1 MDFTICQEN
10 AIYKIEEFL
19 LDKEENI
26 MIIEGSAGTGK
37 SYVITAFQKKRK
49 DLKFIYTAPT
59 HKAVKILRDM
69 TAKNDCRT
77 AENYC
82 MTAENGCMTAE
93 NDCMTLHKFFNLNLE
108 YNDDGSQYLVSK
120 GAKFQK
126 NIILVIDEISMISE
140 EIYNIIIEQN
150 KNLKIKIICLGD
162 RCQLPPIYK
171 IDTIDNEEDDEE
183 EKLGSLTIET
193 LSPFFI
199 DKKYMSM
206 LKKVKRTNN
215 KDLKNLYAIFKQ
227 YTLDENTNNFK
238 SKLLEFKLL
247 NISSNIRIET
257 CKNHFTEQINKYIE
271 KEKAYIICSRNKT
284 VKEYVKKIKDRL
296 YPNSQYPFNQGE
308 NIYITKYFQFD
319 NSISCDCKYG
329 DKPSKFCNQNV
340 FYTSQ
345 EYIIKSSKKIN
356 LHSDYFD
363 ASYDCYEYE
372 INYKLH
378 NDEFLKIRT
387 ICDSSIV
394 LFKKKL
400 LIKQNEIKK
409 LLIEKQNRIKKLSR
423 DDKEYAIKKLLIE
436 KEYKVPSMMWRDFNY
451 HKNYFQS
458 PFTSSLAITAYKS
471 QGSTYNYVFVDGSD
485 IEQCRRTTFL
495 KTKELY
501 TAVTRTSKYICI
513 FLELENKYTEIPSN
527 ILKCTR
533 CHCWR
538 KHDQFKLNK
547 KNIFVKTCLICSEKA
562 LIKRNAELT
571 SRLTEL

>member
-1 MDFTICQEN
+1 MEFTICQKN

-19 LDKEENI
+19 LDEKENI

-37 SYVITAFQKKRK
+37 TTVITTFQEKRK

-59 HKAVKILRDM
+59 HKAVKVLRDM
-69 TAKNDCRT
+69 NRKNT
-77 AENYC
+77 
-82 MTAENGCMTAE
+82 
-93 NDCMTLHKFFNLNLE
+93 CMTLHKFFNLNLE
-108 YNDDGSQYLVSK
+108 YKEDGSQYLKSK
-120 GAKFQK
+120 GVGYLPK

-150 KNLKIKIICLGD
+150 KILKIKIICLGD

-171 IDTIDNEEDDEE
+171 IDTVDNEEDEE
-183 EKLGSLTIET
+183 ENLGSLTIET

-199 DKKYMSM
+199 DKKYMST
-206 LKKVKRTNN
+206 LEEVKRTSNE
-215 KDLKNLYAIFKQ
+215 DLKNLYKIFKD

-247 NISSNIRIET
+247 NISPNIRIET
-257 CKNHFTEQINKYIE
+257 CKNHFTEQINKYINMP
-271 KEKAYIICSRNKT
+271 KAYVICAKNNT
-284 VKEYVKKIKDRL
+284 VKEYVKNIKDRL
-296 YPNSQYPFNQGE
+296 YPNSQYPFNEGE
-308 NIYITKYFQFD
+308 CIYITKYFQFD
-319 NSISCDCKYG
+319 NSISCNCTYG
-329 DKPSKFCNQNV
+329 DNKKSKFCNQNV
-340 FYTSQ
+340 FYTSE
-345 EYIIKSSKKIN
+345 EYKIKSSNK
-356 LHSDYFD
+356 LTLVSDYFK

-372 INYKLH
+372 INYELH
-378 NDEFLKIRT
+378 NGELLKIRT
-387 ICDSSIV
+387 VCESSIV
-394 LFKKKL
+394 LFKKNIL
-400 LIKQNEIKK
+400 VKQNEIKK
-409 LLIEKQNRIKKLSR
+409 FLKDNIKES
-423 DDKEYAIKKLLIE
+423 
-436 KEYKVPSMMWRDFNY
+436 PSIMWREFNY
-451 HKNYFQS
+451 HKNYFQT

-538 KHDQFKLNK
+538 KHNQFKLNK
-547 KNIFVKTCLICSEKA
+547 KGVFVKTCLICSEKA
-562 LIKRNAELT
+562 LIKRNAELCVQ
-571 SRLTEL
+571 SI

>member
-1 MDFTICQEN
+1 MEFTICQEN
-10 AIYKIEEFL
+10 AIYKMEEFL
-19 LDKEENI
+19 LDKEENM

-37 SYVITAFQKKRK
+37 TYVITTFQEKRK

-59 HKAVKILRDM
+59 HKAVKVLRDM
-69 TAKNDCRT
+69 NSKNT
-77 AENYC
+77 
-82 MTAENGCMTAE
+82 
-93 NDCMTLHKFFNLNLE
+93 CMTLHKFFNLNLE
-108 YNDDGSQYLVSK
+108 YNDDGSQYIVSK

-171 IDTIDNEEDDEE
+171 IDTVDNEEDED

-199 DKKYMSM
+199 DKKYMST
-206 LKKVKRTNN
+206 LKEVKRTNN
-215 KDLKNLYAIFKQ
+215 EDLKNLYKIFKD

-257 CKNHFTEQINKYIE
+257 SKNHFTEQINKHIHMP
-271 KEKAYIICSRNKT
+271 KAYVICAKNNT
-284 VKEYVKKIKDRL
+284 VKEYVKNIKDRL
-296 YPNSQYPFNQGE
+296 YPNSIYPFNEGE
-308 NIYITKYFQFD
+308 NIYITKYFQFN
-319 NSISCDCKYG
+319 NSISCNCTYG
-329 DKPSKFCNQNV
+329 DNKPSKFCNQNV

-345 EYIIKSSKKIN
+345 EYKIKSSKKIN
-356 LHSDYFD
+356 LLSDYFD

-372 INYKLH
+372 INYELH
-378 NDEFLKIRT
+378 NTEYLKVRT
-387 ICDSSIV
+387 VCDSSIV
-394 LFKKKL
+394 LFKKNL
-400 LIKQNEIKK
+400 LVKQNEIKK
-409 LLIEKQNRIKKLSR
+409 LLIEKQNRIKKLSK

-436 KEYKVPSMMWRDFNY
+436 KEYKSPSMMWGEFNEK
-451 HKNYFQS
+451 KNYFQS

-501 TAVTRTSKYICI
+501 TAITRTSKYICI

-547 KNIFVKTCLICSEKA
+547 KGIFVKTCIICSKKA
-562 LIKRNAELT
+562 LDKRNAEFCIQ
-571 SRLTEL
+571 